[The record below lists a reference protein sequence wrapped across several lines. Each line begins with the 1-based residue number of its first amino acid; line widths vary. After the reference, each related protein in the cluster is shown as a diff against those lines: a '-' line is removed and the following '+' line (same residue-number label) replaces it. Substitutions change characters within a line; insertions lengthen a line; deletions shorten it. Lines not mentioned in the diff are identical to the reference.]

1 MDEENL
7 ENIDPDEPKNKS
19 KNKRKVLR
27 KVKRKKSKKVCDGE
41 QKDNEELQN
50 FQVPLCR
57 DVLLLYLPC
66 MNGNE

>member
-50 FQVPLCR
+50 FQVL
-57 DVLLLYLPC
+57 
-66 MNGNE
+66 